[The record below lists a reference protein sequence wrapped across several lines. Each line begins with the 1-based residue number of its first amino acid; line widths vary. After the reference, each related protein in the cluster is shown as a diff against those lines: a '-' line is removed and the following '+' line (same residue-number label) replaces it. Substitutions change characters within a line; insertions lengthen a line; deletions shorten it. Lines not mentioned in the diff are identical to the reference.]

1 MIEGIGRMA
10 DTLKRQN
17 IARFHMTKNGQTLY
31 DQRYD
36 SETTDYTES
45 SHTRAVLATNMTN
58 PSEIDIEGVDTA
70 KAWMLTTSQTVYVA
84 IDDNSFLWPV
94 KEFVMVVGAV
104 THLYVKN
111 TNTTNTATVEIV
123 VTD

>member
-1 MIEGIGRMA
+1 MA

-45 SHTRAVLATNMTN
+45 SHTRAVLATNMLS
-58 PSEIDIEGVDTA
+58 PSEIDIEGVTEA

-84 IDDNSFLWPV
+84 VDDNSFLWPV
-94 KEFVMVVGAV
+94 AEFVMVVGAL
-104 THLYVKN
+104 THLYIQN
-111 TNTTNTATVEIV
+111 TNTTNTNT
-123 VTD
+123 TDINTL

>member
-1 MIEGIGRMA
+1 MA

-36 SETTDYTES
+36 SEMQDYTES
-45 SHTRAVLATNMTN
+45 SHTRAVLATNMAN

-70 KAWMLTTSQTVYVA
+70 QAWMLTTSQTILVA
-84 IDDNSFLWPV
+84 VDDNSFLWPV
-94 KEFVMVVGAV
+94 KEFIMVVGVV
-104 THLYVKN
+104 THLYVQN
-111 TNTTNTATVEIV
+111 ENTTNTATVEIV